1 MRDDYFMMFPN
12 MEYEERLFVEQ
23 ITERLTEDEM
33 KRFVMMYQSR
43 RQDSQNV
50 LIFTLLGF
58 VGISGIQ
65 RFIVGDIALGILYL
79 FTAGLCFIGT
89 IVDLVN
95 YKSITINYNR
105 KKAMEVMNM
114 MSIQINRRKE

>member
-33 KRFVMMYQSR
+33 KKFVMMYQSR